1 MNTGFLNTV
10 SLLVECV
17 DLQNKSLS
25 NQGDLFKVDLLF
37 ALTSSAQQNS
47 DVLSEKV
54 NRKFYSLHNYV

>member
-54 NRKFYSLHNYV
+54 NRKFYSLHYYV